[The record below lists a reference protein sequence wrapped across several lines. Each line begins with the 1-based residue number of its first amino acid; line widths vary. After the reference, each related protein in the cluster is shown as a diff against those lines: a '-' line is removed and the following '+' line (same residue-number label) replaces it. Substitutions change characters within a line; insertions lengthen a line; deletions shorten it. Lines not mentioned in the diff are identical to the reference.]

1 MTTEYKKN
9 PHGFY
14 ALYTSDGGET
24 WKESA
29 HLAND
34 SIVSDESVQ
43 PVEEIDKGAKYMVT
57 IRDRTTGNTIEGDVY
72 DVLEAYKITCPSMSH
87 AIKKLLL
94 AGKRGAKGFDKDCD
108 EGINSIEQSK
118 LLEKWR

>member
-1 MTTEYKKN
+1 MY
-9 PHGFY
+9 
-14 ALYTSDGGET
+14 SDDGGAS

-29 HLAND
+29 
-34 SIVSDESVQ
+34 SIYNTMLDPNGQLIEEPVSEA
-43 PVEEIDKGAKYMVT
+43 PEPIDKGEKYLVT
-57 IRDRTTGNTIEGDVY
+57 LRDRTTGDSIEGDVY
-72 DVLEAYKITCPSMSH
+72 DVLEAYKITCPSMAH